1 MAVDFTPW
9 RVSRLIWIKIK
20 RDDPIAYHSYMA
32 RRKPETSA
40 QLFAEP
46 EGLKPLAERMRPRT
60 LDEIV
65 GQTRLLGSGTA
76 LRRSI
81 EAGHVH
87 SMVLWGPPGCGKTT
101 LALLLAKYAN
111 ARFRAISAVLSGLAD
126 VRAALAEA
134 EVAFAQGERSVL
146 FVDEVH
152 RFNKAQQDA
161 FLPHIEKGVILF
173 VGATTEN
180 PSFELNSALLSR
192 CRVHVMDA
200 VSVEAIVEALQRA
213 LHDAERGLGQ
223 LNLKVGDAS
232 LGLIAQAA
240 DGDVRRA
247 LTLLEIAADVAH
259 DGVIDDTT
267 LSQVLADRTRRFDK
281 GGEQFYDQISA
292 LHKSVRSSDADAALY
307 WCTRMLDGGV
317 DPAYLARRLTRMA
330 IEDVGLA
337 DPRALTFAL
346 EAWDTYDRLGSPEGD
361 LALAEVAMYLAIA
374 AKSNAAYAAFGEVR
388 GLIAQTGTLEVPKH
402 LRNAPTKLMKGLG
415 YGSGYQYDPDV
426 EGGIAFDQQCLPDA
440 LVGREFYQPTE
451 RGLEA
456 KIREKLDTV
465 RAARGAALSR
475 RR

>member
-1 MAVDFTPW
+1 
-9 RVSRLIWIKIK
+9 
-20 RDDPIAYHSYMA
+20 MA
-32 RRKPETSA
+32 RRKSEVSA

-65 GQTRLLGSGTA
+65 GQARLLGPGTA
-76 LRRSI
+76 LRRAI

-111 ARFRAISAVLSGLAD
+111 ARFKAISAVLSGLAD

-161 FLPHIEKGVILF
+161 FLPHIERGVILF

-200 VSVEAIVEALQRA
+200 VSVEAIVEALRRA
-213 LHDAERGLGQ
+213 LNDEERGLGA
-223 LNLKVGDAS
+223 LKLEVAGAS
-232 LGLIAQAA
+232 LTLIAQAA

-247 LTLLEIAADVAH
+247 LTLLEIAADVAE
-259 DGVIDDTT
+259 DGVIDEAI
-267 LSQVLADRTRRFDK
+267 LGQVLADRTRRFDK

-330 IEDVGLA
+330 IEDIGLA
-337 DPRALTFAL
+337 DPRALTLAL
-346 EAWDTYDRLGSPEGD
+346 EAWDTFDRLGSPEGE
-361 LALAEVAMYLAIA
+361 LALAEVAIYLAIA
-374 AKSNAAYAAFGEVR
+374 AKSNAAYAAFGEVKR
-388 GLIAQTGTLEVPKH
+388 LIGETGTLEVPMH

-415 YGSGYQYDPDV
+415 YGQGYQYDPDV

-440 LVGREFYQPTE
+440 LVGREFYRPAE

-456 KIREKLDTV
+456 KIREKLDAV
-465 RAARGAALSR
+465 RASRSAALGKR
-475 RR
+475 R